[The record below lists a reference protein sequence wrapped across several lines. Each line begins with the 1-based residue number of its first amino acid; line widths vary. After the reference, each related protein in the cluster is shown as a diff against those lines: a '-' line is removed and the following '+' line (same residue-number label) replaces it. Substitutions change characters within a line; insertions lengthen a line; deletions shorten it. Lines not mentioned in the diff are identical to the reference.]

1 LAKPRHTRGS
11 GEAIGTAREERF
23 LARDLT
29 LDTERKSLRFGVAA
43 LIEER
48 REGR

>member
-1 LAKPRHTRGS
+1 MSTLNEGQKVIFA
-11 GEAIGTAREERF
+11 F
-23 LARDLT
+23 LARDLA
-29 LDTERKSLRFGVAA
+29 LDAERKSLRFGVAA